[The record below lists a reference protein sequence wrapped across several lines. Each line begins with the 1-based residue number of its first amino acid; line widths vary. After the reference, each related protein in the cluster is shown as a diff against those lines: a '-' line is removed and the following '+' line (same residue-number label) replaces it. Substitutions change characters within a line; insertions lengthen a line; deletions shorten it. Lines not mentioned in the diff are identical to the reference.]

1 MASQVALK
9 HHMYQYGQV
18 LRFNFAQ
25 NSTSQKSGSKSDG
38 VMGKYSQNW
47 RLDKSKLDSFFFAG
61 KGPLKYALRTD
72 LRT

>member
-18 LRFNFAQ
+18 LRFNFSQ
-25 NSTSQKSGSKSDG
+25 NSASQKSGSKSDG
-38 VMGKYSQNW
+38 VMGKYSQNL
-47 RLDKSKLDSFFFAG
+47 RLDKSKLDSFFAG